1 MIYFDLILRI
11 HPEMKELQ
19 EPLQQVF
26 EDEENPKQALSE
38 HMFSLISLGE
48 ATEEELAEY
57 LCREDYQDAI
67 DEDNC
72 KQDLIKKL
80 FTDDESY
87 N

>member
-1 MIYFDLILRI
+1 
-11 HPEMKELQ
+11 MKELQ